1 MISIIK
7 PKTSLLLA
15 LVVITGLAG
24 RPSFE
29 TISGAERRFLTHHLR
44 ESKINLIKSVKNL
57 SEEQLNYKPA
67 PGQWSIK
74 ECMQHLATSENEMW
88 KLAESV
94 IQQPAN
100 EEQRSKITCSDEQ
113 LLQSFTN
120 TSQKF
125 QATETCFAPGTS
137 AKTTEEA
144 LEEFKHSR
152 NLLIKFARSTTDNLR
167 DHVSLRPGVAL
178 DAYQLILMIAAHTQK
193 HIQQIEEIRKDKDF
207 PKG

>member
-1 MISIIK
+1 MISIFK

-15 LVVITGLAG
+15 LLVITGLAG

-44 ESKINLIKSVKNL
+44 ESKINLIKSVKDL

-74 ECMQHLATSENEMW
+74 ECVQHLAASENEMW

-94 IQQPAN
+94 IKQPAN
-100 EEQRSKITCSDEQ
+100 EEQRSKITHSDEE

-120 TSQKF
+120 RSQKF
-125 QATETCFAPGTS
+125 QATEACLAERPS
-137 AKTTEEA
+137 AKTAEEA
-144 LEEFKHSR
+144 LDEFKQSR

-167 DHVSLRPGVAL
+167 DHVSITPDGAS

-193 HIQQIEEIRKDKDF
+193 HIQQIEEIKKDNGF
-207 PKG
+207 PKE